1 MNLILLTLLSA
12 CTPWKGHRDLAT
24 VESPIEASLV
34 QSEFRFF
41 TIEGTKV
48 IAFPI
53 FGCSA
58 KIELVTDEHTFQVDY
73 IKGSSG
79 GMWRSC
85 PGTRTGEL
93 LSSPDGKYLAVNINS
108 GWKILQNTP
117 QGLFP
122 VSTPTGFTGSASDWN
137 SVSDVTENPADLL
150 LYQHGSWK
158 NKSTIHYNTLE
169 LVKTQSSSE
178 QRAFLSQTVATIS
191 TYDWTELYAGL
202 EPTDQSELIDELIN
216 VFLEETSNVDVDS
229 SSNEHVGFRKISE
242 EHIALRKILVPLVN
256 ANDHIELLTRLIENQ
271 YFQSDKEFATVYA
284 KVWTVDPALSGKQA
298 CLHITADP
306 RRAYHSTQRKA
317 DIALFTLASKTS
329 CEALPSVFEDAEL
342 KPCCDDDCTWDV
354 TLSPIQ
360 TLIEG
365 LLVEDMEHPD
375 LNTVYRYYLESQ
387 GTQDLDKFTL
397 AHLRSKYVV
406 DQQES
411 TDCVGVYEPN
421 VSCAAPEEKIQEI
434 ACLQTIDSSVSPID
448 YTFTVNDDD
457 QTIQNIQSTGKLS
470 EPTAVIVPGSSF
482 WTKSTMHTKEDHA
495 PEQNPD
501 EPNPNDQSE
510 GEQNTEESDIGYSC
524 SLEGTFPFYGKLNK
538 VTAEWTVNGTV
549 VEIKEDA
556 VDKLIDYLGRTLSS
570 PKLEGYSSNS
580 LIKNT
585 AYKSGDTLGCTLK
598 VTKAAKTSLDTI
610 VKTKGLGIS
619 RSYTAESMNVP

>member
-1 MNLILLTLLSA
+1 MNFILLTLLSA
-12 CTPWKGHRDLAT
+12 CTPWKGHRDIAT
-24 VESPIEASLV
+24 VETPIEASLV

-58 KIELVTDEHTFQVDY
+58 KIELIKDEHTFQVDY

-108 GWKILQNTP
+108 GWKTLQSTP

-137 SVSDVTENPADLL
+137 GIRDVSENPADLL
-150 LYQHGSWK
+150 LYQDGSW
-158 NKSTIHYNTLE
+158 NNQSTIMFNTLE

-178 QRAFLSQTVATIS
+178 QREFLSQTVGTIPS
-191 TYDWTELYAGL
+191 VYWTELYAGL
-202 EPTDQSELIDELIN
+202 EPTDQTGLVDELIK
-216 VFLEETSNVDVDS
+216 VFLEETSNLDVDAYS
-229 SSNEHVGFRKISE
+229 SSNEHIEF
-242 EHIALRKILVPLVN
+242 RKILVPLVN
-256 ANDHIELLTRLIENQ
+256 ANDHIEFLTRLIEHQ
-271 YFQSDKEFATVYA
+271 GFQSDEEFATVYT

-306 RRAYHSTQRKA
+306 RRGYHSTQRKA
-317 DIALFTLASKTS
+317 DIGLFTLASKTS

-342 KPCCDDDCTWDV
+342 KPCCDDDCTWNS
-354 TLSPIQ
+354 TLSPIH

-365 LLVEDMEHPD
+365 LLIEDTERPS
-375 LNTVYRYYLESQ
+375 LNTVYRYYLEYQGLQSHGLQSQ
-387 GTQDLDKFTL
+387 YLAKFNL

-470 EPTAVIVPGSSF
+470 EPTAVIVPMSGF
-482 WTKSTMHTKEDHA
+482 WTKSTVHTKEDNA

-501 EPNPNDQSE
+501 AQTE

-556 VDKLIDYLGRTLSS
+556 VDKMLDYLGRTLSN

-585 AYKSGDTLGCTLK
+585 AYNSGDTLGCILK
-598 VTKAAKTSLDTI
+598 VTKVAKTSLETI
-610 VKTKGLGIS
+610 VENKGLGIS
-619 RSYTAESMNVP
+619 RSYTAESITVP

>member
-1 MNLILLTLLSA
+1 MNLFLLTLLSA
-12 CTPWKGHRDLAT
+12 CTPWKGHRDIAT
-24 VESPIEASLV
+24 VETPIEASLV

-58 KIELVTDEHTFQVDY
+58 KIELIKDEHTFQVDY

-108 GWKILQNTP
+108 GWKILQSTP

-122 VSTPTGFTGSASDWN
+122 VSTPAGFTGSASDWN
-137 SVSDVTENPADLL
+137 GIRDVSENPADLL
-150 LYQHGSWK
+150 LYQDGSW
-158 NKSTIHYNTLE
+158 NNQSTIMFNTLE

-178 QRAFLSQTVATIS
+178 QRGFLSQTVGTIPS
-191 TYDWTELYAGL
+191 VYWTELYAGL
-202 EPTDQSELIDELIN
+202 EPTDQTGLVDELIK
-216 VFLEETSNVDVDS
+216 VFLEETSNVDLDNS
-229 SSNEHVGFRKISE
+229 IYNSKK
-242 EHIALRKILVPLVN
+242 HIALRKILVPLVN
-256 ANDHIELLTRLIENQ
+256 ANDHIEFLTRLIEHQ
-271 YFQSDKEFATVYA
+271 DFQSDEEFATVYA

-306 RRAYHSTQRKA
+306 RRGYHSTQRKA
-317 DIALFTLASKTS
+317 DIGLFTLASKTS
-329 CEALPSVFEDAEL
+329 CEALPSVFEGAEL
-342 KPCCDDDCTWDV
+342 KPCCDDDCTWGV
-354 TLSPIQ
+354 ALPPIP

-365 LLVEDMEHPD
+365 LLIENTERPS
-375 LNTVYRYYLESQ
+375 LNTVYRYYLESEGLQ
-387 GTQDLDKFTL
+387 SQDLAKFNL

-406 DQQES
+406 DQQDS
-411 TDCVGVYEPN
+411 TDCVGVYEQG
-421 VSCAAPEEKIQEI
+421 VSCAAHEEKIQEI

-470 EPTAVIVPGSSF
+470 EPTAVIVPKSGF
-482 WTKSTMHTKEDHA
+482 WTESTVHTKEENA

-549 VEIKEDA
+549 VDVKEDT
-556 VDKLIDYLGRTLSS
+556 VDKMLDYLGRTLSS

-598 VTKAAKTSLDTI
+598 VTKVAKTSLETI
-610 VKTKGLGIS
+610 VENKSLGIS
-619 RSYTAESMNVP
+619 RSYTAESITVP

>member
-1 MNLILLTLLSA
+1 MNLLLLTLLSA
-12 CTPWKGHRDLAT
+12 CTPWKGHRDIAT
-24 VESPIEASLV
+24 VETPIEASLV

-41 TIEGTKV
+41 TIEGAKV

-58 KIELVTDEHTFQVDY
+58 KIELIKDEHTFQVDY

-108 GWKILQNTP
+108 GWKILQSTP

-137 SVSDVTENPADLL
+137 GIRDVSENPADLL
-150 LYQHGSWK
+150 LYQDGSWK

-169 LVKTQSSSE
+169 LIKTQSSSE
-178 QRAFLSQTVATIS
+178 QRAFLSQTVPTIS
-191 TYDWTELYAGL
+191 TYDWTELFAGL

-229 SSNEHVGFRKISE
+229 SSNISKK
-242 EHIALRKILVPLVN
+242 HNDLRKILVPLVN
-256 ANDHIELLTRLIENQ
+256 ANDHIEFLTRLIEHQ
-271 YFQSDKEFATVYA
+271 DFQSDEEFATVYT
-284 KVWTVDPALSGKQA
+284 KVWTVDPALSGKKA

-306 RRAYHSTQRKA
+306 RRAYHSTQRKS

-329 CEALPSVFEDAEL
+329 CEALPSVFEGAEL
-342 KPCCDDDCTWDV
+342 KPCCDDDCTWDI
-354 TLSPIQ
+354 TLPPIQ
-360 TLIEG
+360 TRIEG
-365 LLVEDMEHPD
+365 LLGEVTERPS
-375 LNTVYRYYLESQ
+375 LNTVYRYYLESKR
-387 GTQDLDKFTL
+387 TQDLDKFTL
-397 AHLRSKYVV
+397 AHQRSKYVV

-421 VSCAAPEEKIQEI
+421 VSCAAPEEKIQET

-470 EPTAVIVPGSSF
+470 EPTAVIVPGSGF
-482 WTKSTMHTKEDHA
+482 WTKSTVHTKEDNA

-549 VEIKEDA
+549 IEIKEDT

-585 AYKSGDTLGCTLK
+585 AYNSGDTLGCTLK
-598 VTKAAKTSLDTI
+598 VTKVAKTSLETI
-610 VKTKGLGIS
+610 VKTKGLGLS
-619 RSYTAESMNVP
+619 RSYTAESIIVP

>member
-1 MNLILLTLLSA
+1 MNLILLILFSA
-12 CTPWKGHRDLAT
+12 CTPWKDHRDLAT
-24 VESPIEASLV
+24 VETPIEASLV

-58 KIELVTDEHTFQVDY
+58 KIELIKDEHTFQVDY

-108 GWKILQNTP
+108 GWKILQSTP

-137 SVSDVTENPADLL
+137 GLRDVSENPADLL
-150 LYQHGSWK
+150 LYQDGSW
-158 NKSTIHYNTLE
+158 NNQSTIHYNTLE
-169 LVKTQSSSE
+169 LVQTQSSSE
-178 QRAFLSQTVATIS
+178 QRDFLSQTVTTIS
-191 TYDWTELYAGL
+191 TSDWTELYAGL
-202 EPTDQSELIDELIN
+202 EPTDQSELIDELIK

-229 SSNEHVGFRKISE
+229 SSNSSKKHND
-242 EHIALRKILVPLVN
+242 LRKILVPLVN
-256 ANDHIELLTRLIENQ
+256 ANDHIEFLTRLIENQ

-306 RRAYHSTQRKA
+306 RRAYHSTQRKS

-329 CEALPSVFEDAEL
+329 CEALPSVFEGAEL
-342 KPCCDDDCTWDV
+342 KPCCDDDCTWDI
-354 TLSPIQ
+354 TLPPIQ
-360 TLIEG
+360 TRIEG
-365 LLVEDMEHPD
+365 LLGEVTERPS
-375 LNTVYRYYLESQ
+375 LNTVYRYYLQSQ
-387 GTQDLDKFTL
+387 GLQSQDLAKFNL

-406 DQQES
+406 DQQDS

-421 VSCAAPEEKIQEI
+421 VSCAAPEENIQEI
-434 ACLQTIDSSVSPID
+434 ACLQTIDSSASPID
-448 YTFTVNDDD
+448 YIFTINDDN
-457 QTIQNIQSTGKLS
+457 QTIHNIQSTGKLT
-470 EPTAVIVPGSSF
+470 EPTAVIVPGSGF
-482 WTKSTMHTKEDHA
+482 WTKSTVHTKEENA

-501 EPNPNDQSE
+501 AQTE
-510 GEQNTEESDIGYSC
+510 GEQNTKDSTIGYSC
-524 SLEGTFPFYGKLNK
+524 SLEGTFPFYGKLNT

-549 VEIKEDA
+549 VDVKEDA

-598 VTKAAKTSLDTI
+598 VTKVTKTSLETI
-610 VKTKGLGIS
+610 VENKSLGIS
-619 RSYTAESMNVP
+619 RSYTAESITVP

>member
-1 MNLILLTLLSA
+1 MNLILLILFSA
-12 CTPWKGHRDLAT
+12 CTPWKDHRDLAT
-24 VESPIEASLV
+24 VETPIEASLV

-58 KIELVTDEHTFQVDY
+58 KIELIKNEHTFQVDY

-108 GWKILQNTP
+108 GWKILQSTP

-137 SVSDVTENPADLL
+137 GLRDVSENPADLL
-150 LYQHGSWK
+150 LYQDGSW
-158 NKSTIHYNTLE
+158 NNQSTIHYNTLE
-169 LVKTQSSSE
+169 LVQTQSSSE
-178 QRAFLSQTVATIS
+178 QRDFLSQTVTTIS
-191 TYDWTELYAGL
+191 TSDWTELYAGL

-229 SSNEHVGFRKISE
+229 SSNSSKKHND
-242 EHIALRKILVPLVN
+242 LRKILVPLVN
-256 ANDHIELLTRLIENQ
+256 ANDHIEFLTRLIENQ

-306 RRAYHSTQRKA
+306 RRAYHSTQRKS

-329 CEALPSVFEDAEL
+329 CEALPSVFEGAEL
-342 KPCCDDDCTWDV
+342 KPCCDDDCTWDI
-354 TLSPIQ
+354 TLPPIQ
-360 TLIEG
+360 TRIEG
-365 LLVEDMEHPD
+365 LLGEVTERPS
-375 LNTVYRYYLESQ
+375 LNTVYRYYLQSQ
-387 GTQDLDKFTL
+387 GLQSQDLAKFNL

-406 DQQES
+406 DQQDS

-421 VSCAAPEEKIQEI
+421 VSCAAPEENIQEI
-434 ACLQTIDSSVSPID
+434 ACLQTIDSSASPID
-448 YTFTVNDDD
+448 YIFTINDDN
-457 QTIQNIQSTGKLS
+457 QTIHNIQSTGKLT
-470 EPTAVIVPGSSF
+470 EPTAVIVPGSGF
-482 WTKSTMHTKEDHA
+482 WTKSTVHTKEENA

-501 EPNPNDQSE
+501 AQTE
-510 GEQNTEESDIGYSC
+510 GEQNTKDSTIGYSC
-524 SLEGTFPFYGKLNK
+524 SLEGTFPFYGKLNT

-549 VEIKEDA
+549 VDVKEDA

-598 VTKAAKTSLDTI
+598 VTKVTKTSLETI
-610 VKTKGLGIS
+610 VENKSLGIS
-619 RSYTAESMNVP
+619 RSYTAESITVP

>member
-1 MNLILLTLLSA
+1 MNFILLTLLSA
-12 CTPWKGHRDLAT
+12 CTPWKGHRDIAT
-24 VESPIEASLV
+24 VETPIEASLV

-58 KIELVTDEHTFQVDY
+58 KIELFKDEHTFQVDY
-73 IKGSSG
+73 IKGNG
-79 GMWRSC
+79 GMIQSC
-85 PGTRTGEL
+85 PSTRTGEL

-108 GWKILQNTP
+108 EWQILQSTP

-137 SVSDVTENPADLL
+137 GIRDVSENPADLL
-150 LYQHGSWK
+150 LYQDGSW
-158 NKSTIHYNTLE
+158 NNQSTIMFNTLE

-178 QRAFLSQTVATIS
+178 QREFLSQTVETIPS
-191 TYDWTELYAGL
+191 VYWTELYAGL
-202 EPTDQSELIDELIN
+202 EPTDQTGLVDELIN
-216 VFLEETSNVDVDS
+216 VFLEETSNVDVDNS
-229 SSNEHVGFRKISE
+229 IYNSKKHT
-242 EHIALRKILVPLVN
+242 ALRKILVPLVN
-256 ANDHIELLTRLIENQ
+256 ANDHIEFLTRLMEHQ
-271 YFQSDKEFATVYA
+271 DFQSDEEFATVYA

-306 RRAYHSTQRKA
+306 RRGYHSTQRKS

-342 KPCCDDDCTWDV
+342 KPCCDDDCTWNS
-354 TLSPIQ
+354 TLPPIH

-365 LLVEDMEHPD
+365 PLIEDTERPS
-375 LNTVYRYYLESQ
+375 LNTVYRYYLEYQGNQSQ
-387 GTQDLDKFTL
+387 GTQSQDLDKFNL

-411 TDCVGVYEPN
+411 TDCVGVYEQG
-421 VSCAAPEEKIQEI
+421 VSCVAPEENIQET

-448 YTFTVNDDD
+448 YIFTVNDDD
-457 QTIQNIQSTGKLS
+457 QTIQNIQSTGKLT
-470 EPTAVIVPGSSF
+470 EPTAVIVPMSGF
-482 WTKSTMHTKEDHA
+482 WTKSTVHTKEQNV
-495 PEQNPD
+495 PEQKED
-501 EPNPNDQSE
+501 EQKED
-510 GEQNTEESDIGYSC
+510 EQNITESDIGYSC

-549 VEIKEDA
+549 VEIKEDT

-580 LIKNT
+580 FIKNT
-585 AYKSGDTLGCTLK
+585 VYNSGDTLGCTLK
-598 VTKAAKTSLDTI
+598 VTKATKTSLDTI

-619 RSYTAESMNVP
+619 RNYTAESIAVP